1 MLQIDH
7 VYEFFYSTIFKDF
20 ESQHCHG
27 GVINPNHSSVIN
39 PNQITSSD
47 IAVFTP
53 GLHTTKKIFFYD
65 QEPLL
70 ENLSENYLEV
80 FDYPSKYTAAE
91 LINLNNTNSLPYN
104 YPLANQETIN
114 FLINNPQCLYKQK
127 TIVTSE
133 KSALVDSYA
142 IKYNAKLLYYFFHGF
157 AALDWYRGFYALNY
171 NKQVIKDY
179 TYDYITFNRLVSN
192 DRSYRCY
199 FVSKLAEE
207 LLLEHGLISFG
218 LETEQATW
226 QEEIVDANTKL
237 SSKALDHIK
246 LHLPSTPLI
255 IDSEHV
261 LGSASASIP
270 RTVLGYWPFNDG
282 PKNVDALWHIVTE
295 TVFYYDKL
303 HLTEKSFKPIVS
315 KQPFMLLGAVGNLA
329 YLKSYGFKTFEGI
342 IDESYDTIQDN
353 DLRTEAVVAQIAW
366 YCALTAEEKRS
377 VIEAI
382 APIVEYNFHHFYGEF
397 KHIITRELLDN
408 CKTLFK
414 DIGYDDNAVA
424 YDDIYKVLTT

>member
-1 MLQIDH
+1 MLQVDH
-7 VYEFFYSTIFKDF
+7 VYEFFYSTIFKEF
-20 ESQHCHG
+20 ELHHCSN
-27 GVINPNHSSVIN
+27 GVIDPNN
-39 PNQITSSD
+39 ITTD
-47 IAVFTP
+47 GIILFTP

-70 ENLSENYLEV
+70 EKLTERFLEL
-80 FDYPSKYTAAE
+80 FDLESKYSINE
-91 LINLNNTNSLPYN
+91 LDALNNRRQPMLSQKELD
-104 YPLANQETIN
+104 
-114 FLINNPQCLYKQK
+114 FVINNPTCLHKKK
-127 TIVTSE
+127 TIVISE
-133 KSALVDSYA
+133 KSTLADMYA
-142 IKYNAKLLYYFFHGF
+142 IKYDAKLLYYFFHGF

-179 TYDYITFNRLVSN
+179 KYDYITFNRLISN

-199 FVSKLAEE
+199 FISKLSEE
-207 LLLEHGLISFG
+207 LLLEHGQVSFG
-218 LETEQATW
+218 LETEQASW
-226 QEEIVDANTKL
+226 QEEITDVNTKL
-237 SSKALDHIK
+237 STKAIDHIK

-255 IDSEHV
+255 IDNEKV
-261 LGSASASIP
+261 LGSASADIP
-270 RTVLGYWPFNDG
+270 RCTNDS
-282 PKNVDALWHIVTE
+282 LWHIVTE

-303 HLTEKSFKPIVS
+303 HLTEKIFKPIAM

-366 YCALTAEEKRS
+366 YCALSAEDKRS

-408 CKTLFK
+408 CRTLFK
-414 DIGYDDNAVA
+414 DIGYDDATVA
-424 YDDIYKVLTT
+424 YDDIYRVLTN

>member
-1 MLQIDH
+1 MLQVDH
-7 VYEFFYSTIFKDF
+7 IYEFLYSTIFKEFDLH
-20 ESQHCHG
+20 HCHS
-27 GVINPNHSSVIN
+27 GVINT
-39 PNQITSSD
+39 NQITSSD
-47 IAVFTP
+47 IALFTP
-53 GLHTTKKIFFYD
+53 GLHTTKKIFWYD

-70 ENLSENYLEV
+70 DQLTDNYLNV
-80 FDYPSKYTAAE
+80 FDWANNYTLDE
-91 LINLNNTNSLPYN
+91 IIYMNQIKQLPFNGSY
-104 YPLANQETIN
+104 QISQKDMD
-114 FLINNPQCLYKQK
+114 FLINNPQCVYKKK

-142 IKYNAKLLYYFFHGF
+142 IKYDARLLYYFFHGF

-218 LETEQATW
+218 LATEQATW
-226 QEEIVDANTKL
+226 QEEIADVNTKL
-237 SSKALDHIK
+237 STKAVDHIK

-255 IDSEHV
+255 IDNEHI
-261 LGSASASIP
+261 LGSASGDIP
-270 RTVLGYWPFNDG
+270 RTIPGIFPNNDG

-303 HLTEKSFKPIVS
+303 HLTEKIFKPIVS

-366 YCALTAEEKRS
+366 YCALSAEAKRT

-382 APIVEYNFHHFYGEF
+382 APIVEYNFYHFYGEF
-397 KHIITRELLDN
+397 KHIITTELLDN
-408 CKTLFK
+408 CRTLFK
-414 DIGYDDNAVA
+414 DIGYDDNAIA
-424 YDDIYKVLTT
+424 YDDIYRVLTT

>member
-7 VYEFFYSTIFKDF
+7 VYEFFYSTIFKEF
-20 ESQHCHG
+20 VVYHCYD
-27 GVINPNHSSVIN
+27 GVISNVDQVNIN
-39 PNQITSSD
+39 D
-47 IAVFTP
+47 IAVFTS
-53 GLHTTKKIFFYD
+53 GNLTTKKIFFYD
-65 QEPLL
+65 QEPLMA
-70 ENLSENYLEV
+70 NITNKYLDV
-80 FDYPSKYTAAE
+80 FNFPSGYTGE
-91 LINLNNTNSLPYN
+91 DLLTFNFKNTGPYN
-104 YPLANQETIN
+104 FSSVPVEDLT
-114 FLINNPQCLYKQK
+114 FLIDNPQYLYQIK

-133 KSALVDSYA
+133 KSALVDAYA
-142 IKYNAKLLYYFFHGF
+142 IKYDAKLLYYFFHGF

-207 LLLEHGLISFG
+207 LLLEHGQVSFG
-218 LETEQATW
+218 LATEQATW
-226 QEEIVDANTKL
+226 QEEIVDVNTKL
-237 SSKALDHIK
+237 STKAIDHIK

-255 IDSEHV
+255 IDNERV
-261 LGSASASIP
+261 PGSASADIP
-270 RTVLGYWPFNDG
+270 RCTNDS
-282 PKNVDALWHIVTE
+282 LWHIVTE

-303 HLTEKSFKPIVS
+303 HLTEKAFKPIVM

-329 YLKSYGFKTFEGI
+329 YLKSYGFKTFDSI

-366 YCALTAEEKRS
+366 YCALSAEEKRT

-408 CKTLFK
+408 CRTLFK
-414 DIGYDDNAVA
+414 DISYDDNAIA
-424 YDDIYKVLTT
+424 YDDIYKTLV